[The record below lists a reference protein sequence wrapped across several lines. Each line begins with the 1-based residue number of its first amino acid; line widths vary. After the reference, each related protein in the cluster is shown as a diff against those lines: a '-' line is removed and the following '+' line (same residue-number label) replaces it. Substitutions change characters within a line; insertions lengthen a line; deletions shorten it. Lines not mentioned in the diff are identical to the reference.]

1 MILQNDPRAFSSIN
15 TQLFPDTGANPTNGT
30 ERDSRL
36 SEQDW
41 TEIRRIEDGVAIN
54 PRDFPTFLLRLG
66 YYVPR
71 FWYPSELPN
80 NTAEFFKK
88 VNDSV
93 KVTDCRTFEGGF
105 LRMLSYYS
113 QDPGAK
119 AWIAKRLG
127 ITPAPASETELVTGL
142 LNQKLSPVLEDLHR
156 ATLNSPRSEP
166 IPKGIVT
173 TGELVER
180 FLLEP
185 CPLTC
190 FKTVIE
196 QCRLQSINL
205 NKSWVRDDAE
215 ICAELFTLASLP
227 SQGKAELANAVGSL
241 LAGKEEHFVVHVGTK
256 NQRMLHLMLASA
268 YVQACPEKNQLDSS
282 APAILA
288 PSYAGREHAH
298 LTDTVTVLEEPAVR
312 GKLSFTADLLA
323 KEYLAALSRIICIPN
338 QNPDQVNAFNTLLG
352 VALQVQKIMAAMV
365 SQHTE
370 SLLGEYTTNFPKL
383 IVLAVPEQESCG
395 TIIQLRDQTSKA
407 LCRLR

>member
-1 MILQNDPRAFSSIN
+1 MIVHIDPRAFSSIN

-41 TEIRRIEDGVAIN
+41 TKIRLFQEGVAIN
-54 PRDFPTFLLRLG
+54 HRDFPTFMLRLAG
-66 YYVPR
+66 PKD
-71 FWYPSELPN
+71 WSGLP
-80 NTAEFFKK
+80 TDTKAFFEQ
-88 VNDSV
+88 VNGLV
-93 KVTDCRTFEGGF
+93 KVTDCPTLEGRLLRT
-105 LRMLSYYS
+105 LSYYS
-113 QDPGAK
+113 KDPLAQE
-119 AWIAKRLG
+119 WIAKRLG

-142 LNQKLSPVLEDLHR
+142 LNQKLAPVLGDLHR
-156 ATLNSPRSEP
+156 ATFNSSRTEL
-166 IPKGIVT
+166 IPSGIIT

-190 FKTVIE
+190 FKAVIE

-205 NKSWVRDDAE
+205 NKSWVRDDAQ

-241 LAGKEEHFVVHVGTK
+241 LAGKEENFVVHVGTK

-268 YVQACPEKNQLDSS
+268 YIQACRYRDQIDSS

-288 PSYAGREHAH
+288 PSYAGQEHAH

-312 GKLSFTADLLA
+312 GILSFTADSLA
-323 KEYLAALSRIICIPN
+323 KEYLAALSRIISIRN
-338 QNPDQVNAFNTLLG
+338 QSPDQVNAFNTLLG
-352 VALQVQKIMAAMV
+352 VDLKVQKIMAAMV

-370 SLLGEYTTNFPKL
+370 SLIGEYTTNFPKL

-395 TIIQLRDQTSKA
+395 TIIQLREQTSNA
-407 LCRLR
+407 LYRLR